1 MKKVLLLAIPLL
13 FLVSGCTSMKEILTV
28 SPQVVERPPLT
39 VQTPRPAIGYPFDF
53 ILITPE
59 NVEAKLKE
67 LKDSGKDVVFF
78 ALTDDGYKALSLSVA
93 ELRRYIVQQ
102 NAVIKA
108 YKDYYLPSQ
117 DQHTDSK

>member
-53 ILITPE
+53 IIITPE

-108 YKDYYLPSQ
+108 YKDYY
-117 DQHTDSK
+117 TDSK